1 MWEIEGKVI
10 KPNQIITVRNPELYL
25 YKKSNWFIESV
36 QLDGDETQTVATI
49 TCVLPET
56 YNGGTPSYIFEI
68 DEEKEHG

>member
-1 MWEIEGKVI
+1 MWELNGAVI

-36 QLDGDETQTVATI
+36 QLDGDAEQTVATL

-68 DEEKEHG
+68 VEEKEHG